1 MDEVLE
7 VIQCRCGIS
16 CAQVCCTSKLW
27 IQLEVHV
34 HVYGRKEIYVE
45 RGNDIRWGQRS
56 DDNGLEND
64 VLLESL

>member
-56 DDNGLEND
+56 
-64 VLLESL
+64 V